1 MRTIGQLHS
10 CYVMEYPLALPNGG
24 LSSNCKVTSR
34 YMVLPLLALGVSA
47 PFETWRNWRTLIIYS
62 FDAALLNPAWEHCC
76 AMLIRS
82 LVELWDPT

>member
-1 MRTIGQLHS
+1 
-10 CYVMEYPLALPNGG
+10 MEYPLALPTGG

-47 PFETWRNWRTLIIYS
+47 PFVIWRNWRTLIIYS

-82 LVELWDPT
+82 LVELRDPT